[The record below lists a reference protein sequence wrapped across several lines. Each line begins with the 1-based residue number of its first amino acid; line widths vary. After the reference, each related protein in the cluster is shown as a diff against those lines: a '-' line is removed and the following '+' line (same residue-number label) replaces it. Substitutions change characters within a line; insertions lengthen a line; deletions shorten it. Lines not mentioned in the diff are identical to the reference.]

1 METARYVIAVGLLVT
16 SPWLL
21 FWFAIHPFA
30 SFWRRLGPV
39 WTHVLMLIPL
49 LTLAVVLYGMRGTLL
64 ATEYGTHPPLVGLGL
79 LALVSAGVFRRE
91 IQRQLSNRTMSGIPE
106 LRKDDEGV
114 LLTEGLYAR
123 MRHPRYAQITL
134 ALMGWALV
142 ANYLAGYVIAIVNVP
157 ALYAIA
163 LLEERELTER
173 FGDAYRDYARRV
185 PRFFPRLG
193 RI

>member
-1 METARYVIAVGLLVT
+1 METARYVFAVAMLVT

-39 WTHVLMLIPL
+39 WTHVVTGIPL
-49 LTLAVVLYGMRGTLL
+49 LALGAALYFARASLL
-64 ATEYGTHPPLVGLGL
+64 ASEYGTHAPLV
-79 LALVSAGVFRRE
+79 AAGVVALIAAAVLRRQ
-91 IQRQLSNRTMSGIPE
+91 IQRQLSNRTLTGIPE
-106 LRKDDEGV
+106 LSADGPGT

-134 ALMGWALV
+134 AMLGWALT
-142 ANYLAGYVIAIVNVP
+142 ANYLAGYVIAILNVP

-163 LLEERELTER
+163 LLEERELTQR
-173 FGDAYRDYARRV
+173 FGDAYRDYTSRV